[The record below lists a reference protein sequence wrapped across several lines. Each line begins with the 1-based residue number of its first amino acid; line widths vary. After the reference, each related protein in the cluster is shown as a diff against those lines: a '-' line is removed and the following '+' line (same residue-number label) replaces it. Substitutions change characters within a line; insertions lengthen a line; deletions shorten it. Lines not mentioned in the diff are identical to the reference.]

1 MAYNPYEA
9 VSRIFNLKGEW
20 DSATMAGDTQRADR
34 AAQAAQAYYAQLRNN
49 NYGSVADELASKD
62 FEQSKYVK
70 DYYAKTGN
78 TEFRPYMYSLGSKY
92 GMSQADVDKLI
103 KWDEGTGEITFGGK
117 NLGKPFAVVD
127 GSSYIKDT
135 SILDNAFGEYAGR
148 TGLTRPTS
156 SMVNQENESLFKKYN
171 EEYDYLKNTN
181 PFETETGKS
190 ILERYDLKGLQGRD
204 NEVASGASANS
215 GNIDSFSA
223 ANALRQ
229 QASLRNMGEQT
240 ALSAHQQRLQN
251 AQSLLSQMGV
261 NINNVFNQD
270 QTAQNNQVARDTQKI
285 QNDLAVAETFG
296 RATSNQYTNP
306 YIGQNMDFKAA
317 YDQAK
322 ANGASAEVLNQLA
335 EARFMKQ
342 VSMNDFSAGFIPFE
356 PTSRETAN
364 MLLTNKQIDSAER
377 ISGSTLDS
385 NERLTNAQIA
395 SAERIAS
402 GTNQS
407 AIDQIKAQT
416 EGQKELLAEQAKY
429 STTGENTT
437 LPADF
442 KPRLTAAQSREAI
455 EGGNITQSTVNDYNY
470 WHGTNHTVDTINKGS
485 EIEDSES
492 SITQVYDSAKK
503 KQQQFMNLFLLNKG
517 SIGEEEL
524 KNLVIEKSKDYDLE
538 VDFIQKLFNAYGFSA
553 AWLSEYKNSGLFG
566 WGSGIKQK

>member
-1 MAYNPYEA
+1 MAYNPYE
-9 VSRIFNLKGEW
+9 
-20 DSATMAGDTQRADR
+20 
-34 AAQAAQAYYAQLRNN
+34 
-49 NYGSVADELASKD
+49 
-62 FEQSKYVK
+62 YVK
-70 DYYAKTGN
+70 DYYSKTGN

-92 GMSQADVDKLI
+92 GLSQADVDKLI
-103 KWDEGTGEITFGGK
+103 KWDDDTGEITFGGDK
-117 NLGKPFAVVD
+117 MGKPFAVVD
-127 GSSYIKDT
+127 GSSYFQDT
-135 SILDNAFGEYAGR
+135 SVLDNAFNEYAKR
-148 TGLTRPTS
+148 TGLTKPVDMMYKQGLENTQNKINQNWG
-156 SMVNQENESLFKKYN
+156 MVVDDKADMGNRYSKLEDYN
-171 EEYDYLKNTN
+171 YGN

-204 NEVASGASANS
+204 NEVASGASTNS
-215 GNIDSFSA
+215 GNIDSFAA

-229 QASLRNMGEQT
+229 QAYLRNMGEQT
-240 ALSAHQQRLQN
+240 AIEAHRQTVDSGRGILSDRGNYNQRIYDTLERVLGLDM
-251 AQSLLSQMGV
+251 S
-261 NINNVFNQD
+261 NNQRIFTND

-377 ISGSTLDS
+377 I
-385 NERLTNAQIA
+385 
-395 SAERIAS
+395 AS
-402 GTNQS
+402 GTNQG

-416 EGQKELLAEQAKY
+416 EGQKEILAEQAKY

-485 EIEDSES
+485 EMDDAES
-492 SITQVYDSAKK
+492 TVTEVYDSAKK